1 MCASTARPIDPPRAR
16 IPSLPPQGDGWGVG
30 ATTVTVHRLLHK
42 ATIRGFV
49 IRQIWNEI
57 TFRSRP

>member
-30 ATTVTVHRLLHK
+30 ATTVTVQSCFTKR
-42 ATIRGFV
+42 RFV
-49 IRQIWNEI
+49 DSSFDIWNEI
-57 TFRSRP
+57 TFRNPF